1 MSEDVV
7 TPADLARTLGVS
19 PKKIRHVLRAKYG
32 RLTEHGATRWHLTA
46 EQIDYVR
53 RVLGC

>member
-7 TPADLARTLGVS
+7 TPADLGRTLGVS
-19 PKKIRHVLRAKYG
+19 PKKIRDVLRARYG

-53 RVLGC
+53 RALSR